1 MTFSRFLFSTLLLPV
16 LVTLS
21 SFCPDETGRDEVC
34 FNLENSVVAAYLQD
48 AHAHYADGI
57 GREGVSR
64 LNARVL
70 GNDQSPYLSQVVE
83 QYDTPNWAELP
94 AAVPIPSVGGVVV
107 QISDRPDFAA
117 LLEFPSEGDTTF
129 VSNLIPQKVYWYRV
143 FDTSG
148 GMLSDGIF
156 KTLGQVRMIQSRN
169 VFNVRDV
176 GGWPCDGG
184 RLSYGRLFRSAALD
198 KVATSDDALY
208 DIDVFTKKLGIGVEM
223 DLRAPTISRSPLGPG
238 VKFYQKEL
246 SHYLYMMNNTY
257 WSPSS
262 SQVRSG
268 SYYANLQF
276 CLQRITYNLMDDRRI
291 VVHCS
296 YGADRAGTLMFIIE
310 ALCGVSEADLV
321 IDWELSSFTGKCYR
335 KYIDQE
341 ELPYYYMDGD
351 NLVKTYAEMRSLFRY
366 LYENYGGR
374 EGASV
379 QQQVVAWL
387 QDKIFVNT
395 ADRGTSIIEAL
406 RRHLIVPQV
415 KSPTIVRDVGLDTNH
430 PRYATTF
437 ESTCTSFSEANRMI
451 SAVDAT
457 YSASNDFSS
466 TGPIDCSGYSHLLV
480 NVPLHD
486 VAAFYDVGLH
496 FIGGILDEMSDD
508 EEAADDSKEEVTHE
522 YAIPTDAAYVRFNIP
537 TGKRWTAVLSAGSI
551 LNPDNPTEDIPSVV
565 PDGIE
570 PSSDMWYSLDGRCL
584 HERPTSKGLYLHQGR
599 KVLVR

>member
-1 MTFSRFLFSTLLLPV
+1 MTFCRFLFSTLLLPV
-16 LVTLS
+16 VVTLS
-21 SFCPDETGRDEVC
+21 SFCPNETVRDEVC

-48 AHAHYADGI
+48 AHAHYTDGI

-64 LNARVL
+64 LNEKVL
-70 GNDQSPYLSQVVE
+70 GSDRSPYLSQVVE

-94 AAVPIPSVGGVVV
+94 ASVPIPSAGGAVV
-107 QISDRPDFAA
+107 QVSDRPDFAA
-117 LLEFPSEGDTTF
+117 LLEFLAEGDTTF
-129 VSNLIPQKVYWYRV
+129 VSNLIPQKVYWYRI
-143 FDTSG
+143 FDASG
-148 GMLSDGIF
+148 CELSDGIF

-169 VFNVRDV
+169 VFNARDV

-198 KVATSDDALY
+198 KVATSDDASY

-246 SHYLYMMNNTY
+246 SHYLYMMTNTY

-276 CLQRITYNLMDDRRI
+276 CLQRITYNLMDNRRI
-291 VVHCS
+291 IVHCS

-374 EGASV
+374 DGANLR
-379 QQQVVAWL
+379 QQVVAWL
-387 QDKIFVNT
+387 QDKIFANT
-395 ADRGTSIIEAL
+395 ADRGASIIEAL

-415 KSPTIVRDVGLDTNH
+415 KSQTIVRDVSLDTNH

-437 ESTCTSFSEANRMI
+437 ESTRSYFSEANQMV
-451 SAVDAT
+451 SAVDAS
-457 YSASNDFSS
+457 YSASNECST

-480 NVPLHD
+480 NVPIHD
-486 VAAFYDVGLH
+486 VAAFYDAGQH
-496 FIGGILDEMSDD
+496 FIGGILDESSEDESVSDIS
-508 EEAADDSKEEVTHE
+508 EGKVSPE
-522 YAIPTDAAYVRFNIP
+522 YAIPEGAAFVRFNIP
-537 TGKRWTAVLSAGSI
+537 TGQRWTAVLSAGSI

-565 PDGIE
+565 SD
-570 PSSDMWYSLDGRCL
+570 SSTLSSEKWYTLDGRCL
-584 HERPTSKGLYLHQGR
+584 YERPTSKGLYLYQGR
-599 KVLVR
+599 KVLIR